1 MKNEQCNRPVQTR
14 ASEEGVMVKISELFH
29 DDWKNFFE
37 ASYDG
42 IIIADEM
49 GRIVYMN
56 HAAEILEEVDKEY
69 ILGRYA
75 SDLLEEGIYETSV
88 TVKVFKSKKKETIMQ
103 FKGGRQLVIT
113 GVPAFKN
120 GKIKW
125 VYINERDVTELA
137 QIKHDKKVVMKQ
149 LEKYKKELEAIKK
162 RNAEDNLLT
171 SSNSKMQENMGLLQ
185 RIAPSEVSVLIIG
198 ESGVGKDVF
207 ANWIHK
213 HSLRK
218 EEPFIKI
225 DCGALSESLLES
237 ELFGYEKNS
246 FTGAS
251 QKGKVGLAEAADKGT
266 LFLDEIGEMPLNLQT
281 KLLRLVQDSTF
292 LPVGSVE
299 EKKVDIRIIAATNR
313 DLEEMVEKK
322 LFREDLYYR
331 LNVVPVKLPPLR
343 ERKEDLFDFIDLFLK
358 RYNEKHGYRKTI
370 SQEAVNGL
378 YSYSWPGNVRE
389 LANIIERLVIVTPK
403 AEIGIEDVM
412 RAMPNFTDAGI
423 NTIFEIN
430 GRYIDA
436 MDAFEGEYLKKIMGK
451 YTTIKEMA
459 EQIGIS
465 ESTLKRR
472 LRKHRLHFTA
482 KINHD
487 LGGQD

>member
-1 MKNEQCNRPVQTR
+1 
-14 ASEEGVMVKISELFH
+14 
-29 DDWKNFFE
+29 
-37 ASYDG
+37 
-42 IIIADEM
+42 
-49 GRIVYMN
+49 
-56 HAAEILEEVDKEY
+56 
-69 ILGRYA
+69 
-75 SDLLEEGIYETSV
+75 
-88 TVKVFKSKKKETIMQ
+88 
-103 FKGGRQLVIT
+103 
-113 GVPAFKN
+113 
-120 GKIKW
+120 
-125 VYINERDVTELA
+125 
-137 QIKHDKKVVMKQ
+137 MKQ

-171 SSNSKMQENMGLLQ
+171 SSNSKMQENMNLLQ

-389 LANIIERLVIVTPK
+389 LANIMERLVVVTPK

-423 NTIFEIN
+423 NPIFEIN
-430 GRYIDA
+430 GSYIDA
-436 MDAFEGEYLKKIMGK
+436 MDAFEGEYLKKIIGK

-459 EQIGIS
+459 EKIGIS

-472 LRKHRLHFTA
+472 LRKHGLHFTA

-487 LGGQD
+487 LEGQN